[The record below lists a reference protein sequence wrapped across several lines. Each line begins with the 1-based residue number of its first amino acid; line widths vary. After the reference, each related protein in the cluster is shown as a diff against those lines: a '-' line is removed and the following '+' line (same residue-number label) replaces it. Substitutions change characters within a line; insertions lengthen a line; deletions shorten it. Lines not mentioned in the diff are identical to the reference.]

1 MLNRLR
7 LVTFD
12 VLGPHAARRIGL
24 LEDRRVVD
32 ITMADSSIPNDARA
46 FLAEGQGVISKA
58 LQVVESGKY
67 RIPEASV
74 KIRAPIYNP
83 EKIVCVGLN
92 YRAHAK
98 EANMPIP
105 PEPVLFSKFP
115 NTIVGTG
122 DDVIKPTQTKELD
135 YEVELVL
142 VIGKEGRNIPRTDAL
157 KYIGGY
163 TVGNDI
169 SARDW
174 QLRKPGAQWLSGKT
188 WDTFAPIGPS
198 ILLNPLL
205 YSPSDSFNPNNL
217 QLRCILNGTTVQ
229 DSNTKDFIF
238 DVEAMIAYI
247 SQIVTLRPGDLIFT
261 GTPEGVG
268 MGRKPQLWM
277 NPGDKVRCEID
288 ELGAIEN
295 TIAKPATL

>member
-1 MLNRLR
+1 

-12 VLGPHAARRIGL
+12 VLGSQTRKIGIH
-24 LEDRRVVD
+24 VD
-32 ITMADSSIPNDARA
+32 KHIVDLAKADSSLPGDARS
-46 FLAEGQGVISKA
+46 FLAGGAGVISRAAKI
-58 LQVVESGKY
+58 VESGQH

-92 YRAHAK
+92 YREHAK
-98 EANMPIP
+98 ESNMPIP

-115 NTIVGTG
+115 SSIIGTG
-122 DDVIKPTQTKELD
+122 DNIVKPTQTNELD

-142 VIGKEGRNIPRTDAL
+142 VVGKEGRNIPKADAL
-157 KYIGGY
+157 KYLGGY
-163 TVGNDI
+163 TVGNDV

-174 QLRKPGAQWLSGKT
+174 QLRKPGAQWMVGKT

-205 YSPSDSFNPNNL
+205 YSPSDRFSPDAL
-217 QLRCILNGTTVQ
+217 GVRTVLNGTTVQ

-238 DVEAMIAYI
+238 DVSTMVAYI
-247 SQIVTLRPGDLIFT
+247 SQIMTLKPGDLIFT
-261 GTPEGVG
+261 GTPFGVG

-277 NPGDKVRCEID
+277 KAGDNVRVEID

-295 TIAKPATL
+295 TVVNPAAL